1 MSRLLPF
8 IVIIF
13 AALLMF
19 LYIRPTYSG
28 PIHEKREQIR
38 SYDDALAAAERFQ
51 QKEAELT
58 QARAQ
63 IPAESLARLN
73 DFLPDGVDNVQL
85 ILDLNALAARSGV
98 TLSDF
103 DTQNASDGG
112 SAAASSAAATPNPS
126 ALPGETLDTSNL
138 VSSSPIDSVNL
149 TFKGTGTYTSFRGF
163 LSGME
168 TSLRPI
174 DVENIEVADAES
186 GVYTYTV
193 TVRIY
198 WLR

>member
-1 MSRLLPF
+1 MSRLLPLIA
-8 IVIIF
+8 IVF
-13 AALLMF
+13 ALALIF

-28 PIHEKREQIR
+28 SIATTRDQIK

-63 IPAESLARLN
+63 IPAESLSRLN
-73 DFLPDGVDNVQL
+73 EFLPDGVDNVQL
-85 ILDLNALAARSGV
+85 ILDLNALAARSGM

-103 DTQNASDGG
+103 DTNNQSDG
-112 SAAASSAAATPNPS
+112 T
-126 ALPGETLDTSNL
+126 TDTSQGQALGADSMGL
-138 VSSSPIDSVNL
+138 VSSSPIDSLDL
-149 TFKGTGTYTSFRGF
+149 TFQAAGTYSSFRTF
-163 LSGME
+163 LDGIE
-168 TSLRPI
+168 GSLRQL
-174 DVENIEVADAES
+174 DVVSVDLQKTDT

-193 TVRIY
+193 TARIY